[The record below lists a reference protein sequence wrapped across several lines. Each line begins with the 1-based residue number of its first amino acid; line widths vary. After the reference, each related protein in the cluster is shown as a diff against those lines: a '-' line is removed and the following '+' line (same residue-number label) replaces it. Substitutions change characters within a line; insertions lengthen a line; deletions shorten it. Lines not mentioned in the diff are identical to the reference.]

1 VIDLG
6 QPALHAEGVT
16 LFTDHAHPGVHHYLS
31 DRPRLRLALD
41 GTPELSLLKYQL
53 DPELH
58 ELMGAGLLSLTV
70 DLSVEED
77 RLERLR
83 RRLAARAGTS
93 AVTLGP
99 VAADAGTCELILIDR
114 SSADDSSPPAGG
126 EGAGE
131 PPAVGFGLVERIL
144 GAAAPELFGAKAAT
158 FAAVLSAEGVAMVER
173 ALRQGGLPAGV
184 VYALQVTGVRPAL
197 RASISARWQ
206 DVYHFYENRLHGG
219 KLLLAT
225 DIGPTMEELVQNEAI
240 RISVDDLVPT
250 GERDGV
256 YQRAL
261 DEAQRYVLQELFKPS
276 LGQAPPPEDETAEGL
291 ATIGQAIKDLAGFF
305 SLTYSLREVDRA
317 ELKTFTYQLA
327 VARAERLTLSPQ
339 GTFSVLLG
347 PEGTSSRLDRLITTV
362 PAGPPAQMVFDVGV
376 LTALDAEDIDH
387 LEVFLEYG
395 GTEQTLVLDAATPR
409 RQVTLWYRAGA
420 GLEVSYRY
428 EVQFGLE
435 TAGLGELLA
444 SPRRTTANR
453 VVRLD
458 PRELF
463 QRLEVRAVTQG
474 VPFDRYPRVLVDVAA
489 HDPVGGWSAA
499 ETLEL
504 DATHLEATFPVRAG
518 VDARVQFERRL
529 RYVEADGGELT
540 AGWEEAEPGV
550 MVVGDPL
557 PEIVDLQVLG
567 SARFGTAV
575 RRLIVELRPVD
586 RPELVATR
594 VLTAEQPSATW
605 SWSAADGAGRAY
617 DYRVTVHTT
626 LNEVR
631 EGRWLPGPPGGTLV
645 VGEGIARLR
654 KVKLV
659 LVGKSLQDLDL
670 LALKVRFS
678 FEDREAGLFA
688 EDEFLVE
695 DARAPV
701 EWAYPVAD
709 PDRQA
714 YTCQLTAIQA
724 DGSSRDLATVTSSD
738 LLLVRPLS

>member
-6 QPALHAEGVT
+6 QPALHAEEVT
-16 LFTDHAHPGVHHYLS
+16 VFTDHAGGAYRYLS

-58 ELMGAGLLSLTV
+58 QLMGAGLLSLTV

-83 RRLAARAGTS
+83 RRLVAWAGTS
-93 AVTLGP
+93 QVTLGP

-114 SSADDSSPPAGG
+114 SSGDTAAP
-126 EGAGE
+126 AGE
-131 PPAVGFGLVERIL
+131 PPAAGFGLVEHIY
-144 GAAAPELFGAKAAT
+144 GAAAPALFGAKAAT
-158 FAAVLSAEGVAMVER
+158 FAAVLSAEAVAMVER

-184 VYALQVTGVRPAL
+184 VYSLQVTGIRPAL

-206 DVYHFYENRLHGG
+206 EAYHFYENRLHGG
-219 KLLLAT
+219 KLLLAA
-225 DIGPTMEELVQNEAI
+225 DIGPTTEELVQNELLK
-240 RISVDDLVPT
+240 ISVDDLVPS
-250 GERDGV
+250 GERDAV

-261 DEAQRYVLQELFKPS
+261 EEAQRYVLQELFKPS
-276 LGQAPPPEDETAEGL
+276 LGQAPPPEDEEAEGL
-291 ATIGQAIKDLAGFF
+291 ATIGRAIKDLAGFF

-317 ELKTFTYQLA
+317 ELKNFTYQLSA
-327 VARAERLTLSPQ
+327 ARAERVTLAPQ

-347 PEGTSSRLDRLITTV
+347 PDGASSRLDRLITTV
-362 PAGPPAQMVFDVGV
+362 PAGPPAEMVFDVGV
-376 LTALDAEDIDH
+376 LTALETEDIDH

-395 GTEQTLVLDAATPR
+395 GTQQTLVLDATTPR
-409 RQVTLWYRAGA
+409 RQVSVWYRADA
-420 GLEVSYRY
+420 GLELRYRY
-428 EVQFGLE
+428 EVQFGRE
-435 TAGLGELLA
+435 SAGLAELLA
-444 SPRRTTANR
+444 SPERTTASR
-453 VVRLD
+453 VIRLD
-458 PRELF
+458 PRELY

-489 HDPVGGWSAA
+489 HDPAGGWSAS

-504 DATHLEATFPVRAG
+504 DATHPEATFPVRAA
-518 VDARVQFERRL
+518 VDAVVQVERRL
-529 RYVEADGGELT
+529 RYVEADGGEL
-540 AGWEEAEPGV
+540 AVGWEEAEPGV

-557 PEIVDLQVLG
+557 PDIVDLQILG

-575 RRLIVELRPVD
+575 RRLVVELRPVD

-594 VLTAEQPSATW
+594 VLTAEDPSATW
-605 SWSAADGAGRAY
+605 SWSAAGGADRAY

-631 EGRWLPGPPGGTLV
+631 EGRWLPGPPGGTLM

-654 KVKLV
+654 KVRLM
-659 LVGKSLQDLDL
+659 LVGKSFQDLGL
-670 LALKVRFS
+670 LALTARFK
-678 FEDREAGLFA
+678 FEDREAELFA
-688 EDEFLVE
+688 EDEFLIE
-695 DARAPV
+695 DPRAPV
-701 EWAYPVAD
+701 EWTYPVAD

-714 YTCQLTAIQA
+714 YTFQLTAIRT
-724 DGSSRDLATVTSSD
+724 DGTVQEHDPVTSSD
-738 LLLVRPLS
+738 LLLVRQLS

>member
-16 LFTDHAHPGVHHYLS
+16 VFTDHARLGLYHYLR
-31 DRPRLRLALD
+31 DQPRLRLAPD

-58 ELMGAGLLSLTV
+58 ELTGAGLLSLTV

-99 VAADAGTCELILIDR
+99 VTADAGTCELVLIDR
-114 SSADDSSPPAGG
+114 SSADDSTA
-126 EGAGE
+126 GAGE

-144 GAAAPELFGAKAAT
+144 GAAAPDLFGAKAAT
-158 FAAVLSAEGVAMVER
+158 FAAVLSAEGVAMAER
-173 ALRQGGLPAGV
+173 ALRQGGLPAGA
-184 VYALQVTGVRPAL
+184 VYSLQVTCIRPAL

-225 DIGPTMEELVQNEAI
+225 DIGPTTEELVQNEAI
-240 RISVDDLVPT
+240 RISVDDLVPA

-276 LGQAPPPEDETAEGL
+276 LGQAPPPEDQAAEGL
-291 ATIGQAIKDLAGFF
+291 ATIGRAIKDLAGFF

-317 ELKTFTYQLA
+317 ELKTFTYQLSA
-327 VARAERLTLSPQ
+327 ARAERLTLAPQ

-362 PAGPPAQMVFDVGV
+362 PAGPPARMVFDVGV
-376 LTALDAEDIDH
+376 LAALEAEDIDH
-387 LEVFLEYG
+387 LEVFLAYG

-409 RQVTLWYRAGA
+409 REVSIWYRADA
-420 GLEVSYRY
+420 GLQIGYRY
-428 EVQFGLE
+428 EVQFGRG
-435 TAGLGELLA
+435 TTGLTELLV
-444 SPRRTTANR
+444 SPERTTDNR
-453 VVRLD
+453 VIRLD
-458 PRELF
+458 PRELYR
-463 QRLEVRAVTQG
+463 RLEVRAVAQG
-474 VPFDRYPRVLVDVAA
+474 VPFDRYPRVLVDLRV
-489 HDPVGGWSAA
+489 HDPAGGWSATG
-499 ETLEL
+499 TLEL
-504 DATHLEATFPVRAG
+504 DPTHLEASFPLRAA
-518 VDARVQFERRL
+518 VDAVVQVERRL

-540 AGWEEAEPGV
+540 DGWEEAEPGV

-557 PEIVDLQVLG
+557 PEIVDVQVLG
-567 SARFGTAV
+567 SARFGTVV
-575 RRLIVELRPVD
+575 RRLVVELRPVD

-605 SWSAADGAGRAY
+605 SWPATDRAERAY

-631 EGRWLPGPPGGTLV
+631 EGRWLPGPAGGTLV

-654 KVKLV
+654 KVRL
-659 LVGKSLQDLDL
+659 LFVGKSFQDLGL
-670 LALKVRFS
+670 LALKVHFS
-678 FEDREAGLFA
+678 FEDREAELFA

-695 DARAPV
+695 DPRAPV
-701 EWAYPVAD
+701 EWTYPVAD
-709 PDRQA
+709 PSRQA
-714 YTCQLTAIQA
+714 YTCQLTLIRT
-724 DGSSRDLATVTSSD
+724 DGNLEDQEPVTSSD